1 MTATRSAERTSVPGD
16 DQVPEETFT
25 ISELAAEFEITSR
38 SIRFYEDKGLLQPRR
53 AGLNRIYSRRDRA
66 RLNII
71 LRGKRLGFSLAEIKE
86 MFALY
91 QVGDGRVEQLKFTH
105 ERLLDRLRALA
116 RQRQDIDTVT
126 GEIEDIRR
134 QVEQMLAEKGIK
146 PDGL

>member
-1 MTATRSAERTSVPGD
+1 MTATRSAERTSAPGD
-16 DQVPEETFT
+16 DQVSEETFT

-91 QVGDGRVEQLKFTH
+91 QG
-105 ERLLDRLRALA
+105 A
-116 RQRQDIDTVT
+116 
-126 GEIEDIRR
+126 
-134 QVEQMLAEKGIK
+134 
-146 PDGL
+146 P